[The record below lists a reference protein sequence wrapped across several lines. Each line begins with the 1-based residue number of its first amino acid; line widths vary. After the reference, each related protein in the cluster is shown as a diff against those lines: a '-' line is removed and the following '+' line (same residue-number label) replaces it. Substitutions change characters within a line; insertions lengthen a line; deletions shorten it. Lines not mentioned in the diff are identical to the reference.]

1 MPVLIPSGPKTP
13 VKQTKGFGKYSI
25 KATSRV
31 IARSGKD
38 YIKIRGYDVD
48 MSIVERVDNITRTKA
63 NNNNMVHTETEITFL
78 FKPTPYKDGT
88 IFLDYVDSNKTILVP

>member
-1 MPVLIPSGPKTP
+1 MPTLLPIGPKAPMTP
-13 VKQTKGFGKYSI
+13 KKGFGKYSI

-48 MSIVERVDNITRTKA
+48 MSIIERVDKITKMKA
-63 NNNNMVHTETEITFL
+63 HINDMVHTETEIVFMFRPVP
-78 FKPTPYKDGT
+78 FKEGT
-88 IFLDYVDSNKTILVP
+88 VFLDYVDSGKTILVP